1 MKYPRHI
8 ILDINKPASEC
19 VTSNWLNSYRNSLLN
34 DLYDMDTLRS
44 IKVRKSN
51 IKYFISKK
59 NSTTKLIN
67 PKVRLPKTTTD
78 NTSVRSNSLL
88 GSLFDINFLK
98 REKLYTKLKYSRS
111 PQYDIVSGGVAAL
124 FSGFLGFLISE
135 KFGIELVDSGDFYT
149 FFMYCVFFSF
159 SLRPLVKI
167 LNKEDSYW
175 GVLSYKHLFDYL
187 TTIIIFILRTLKS
200 LLKKLPLTHFN
211 FWFKVQQ
218 TIITNEYLSVF
229 FYKIYK
235 FIQFLKTYPK
245 HK

>member
-1 MKYPRHI
+1 
-8 ILDINKPASEC
+8 
-19 VTSNWLNSYRNSLLN
+19 
-34 DLYDMDTLRS
+34 MDTLRS

-149 FFMYCVFFSF
+149 FFMYCVFLSF

-218 TIITNEYLSVF
+218 IIITNEYLSVF

>member
-1 MKYPRHI
+1 
-8 ILDINKPASEC
+8 
-19 VTSNWLNSYRNSLLN
+19 
-34 DLYDMDTLRS
+34 MDTLRS

-218 TIITNEYLSVF
+218 IIITNEYLSVF

>member
-1 MKYPRHI
+1 
-8 ILDINKPASEC
+8 
-19 VTSNWLNSYRNSLLN
+19 
-34 DLYDMDTLRS
+34 MDTLRS

-218 TIITNEYLSVF
+218 ILISNDYLSVF

>member
-1 MKYPRHI
+1 
-8 ILDINKPASEC
+8 
-19 VTSNWLNSYRNSLLN
+19 
-34 DLYDMDTLRS
+34 MDTLRS

-111 PQYDIVSGGVAAL
+111 PQYDIISGGVAAL

-200 LLKKLPLTHFN
+200 LLNKLPLTHFN

-218 TIITNEYLSVF
+218 LIITNEYLSVF
-229 FYKIYK
+229 FYKIYR

>member
-1 MKYPRHI
+1 
-8 ILDINKPASEC
+8 
-19 VTSNWLNSYRNSLLN
+19 
-34 DLYDMDTLRS
+34 MDTLRS

-218 TIITNEYLSVF
+218 LIITNEYLSVF
-229 FYKIYK
+229 FYKIYR

>member
-1 MKYPRHI
+1 
-8 ILDINKPASEC
+8 
-19 VTSNWLNSYRNSLLN
+19 
-34 DLYDMDTLRS
+34 MDTLRL

-111 PQYDIVSGGVAAL
+111 PQYDIISGGVAAL

-218 TIITNEYLSVF
+218 VIITNEYLSVF

>member
-1 MKYPRHI
+1 
-8 ILDINKPASEC
+8 
-19 VTSNWLNSYRNSLLN
+19 
-34 DLYDMDTLRS
+34 MDTLRS

-218 TIITNEYLSVF
+218 IILTNEYLSVF

-235 FIQFLKTYPK
+235 FIKFLKNYPK

>member
-1 MKYPRHI
+1 
-8 ILDINKPASEC
+8 
-19 VTSNWLNSYRNSLLN
+19 
-34 DLYDMDTLRS
+34 MDTLRS

-111 PQYDIVSGGVAAL
+111 PQYDIISGGVAAL

-200 LLKKLPLTHFN
+200 LLNKLPLTHFN

-218 TIITNEYLSVF
+218 LIITNEYLSVF
-229 FYKIYK
+229 FL
-235 FIQFLKTYPK
+235 QNL
-245 HK
+245 

>member
-1 MKYPRHI
+1 
-8 ILDINKPASEC
+8 
-19 VTSNWLNSYRNSLLN
+19 
-34 DLYDMDTLRS
+34 MDTLRS

-111 PQYDIVSGGVAAL
+111 PQYDIISGGVAAL

-218 TIITNEYLSVF
+218 IIITNEYLSVF

>member
-1 MKYPRHI
+1 
-8 ILDINKPASEC
+8 
-19 VTSNWLNSYRNSLLN
+19 
-34 DLYDMDTLRS
+34 MDTLRS

-111 PQYDIVSGGVAAL
+111 PQYDIISGGVAAL

-187 TTIIIFILRTLKS
+187 ITIIIFILRTLKS

-218 TIITNEYLSVF
+218 IIITNEYLSVF

>member
-1 MKYPRHI
+1 
-8 ILDINKPASEC
+8 
-19 VTSNWLNSYRNSLLN
+19 
-34 DLYDMDTLRS
+34 MDTLRS

-218 TIITNEYLSVF
+218 IILTNEYLSVF

>member
-1 MKYPRHI
+1 
-8 ILDINKPASEC
+8 
-19 VTSNWLNSYRNSLLN
+19 
-34 DLYDMDTLRS
+34 MDTLRS

-111 PQYDIVSGGVAAL
+111 PQYDIISGGVAAL

-218 TIITNEYLSVF
+218 VIITNEYLSVF

>member
-1 MKYPRHI
+1 
-8 ILDINKPASEC
+8 
-19 VTSNWLNSYRNSLLN
+19 
-34 DLYDMDTLRS
+34 MDTLRS

-149 FFMYCVFFSF
+149 FFMYCVFLSF

>member
-1 MKYPRHI
+1 
-8 ILDINKPASEC
+8 
-19 VTSNWLNSYRNSLLN
+19 
-34 DLYDMDTLRS
+34 MDTLRS

-111 PQYDIVSGGVAAL
+111 PQYDIISGGVAAL
-124 FSGFLGFLISE
+124 FSCFLGFLISE

-218 TIITNEYLSVF
+218 IIITNEYLSVF